1 MFTLNPDRKIAGVL
15 APVFAL
21 RGPDDLGIGDTA
33 ALLEFGTWAATQGLR
48 IVQILPVNESGG
60 DNSPYNIISSMALD
74 PTTIATT
81 PDGIP
86 ELTRADFDRICA
98 EHDLAALRV
107 GPVDYAAVRPLK
119 RALLEA
125 AHDTFLAGAKS
136 PRRAE
141 YDAFVAEQAGWLQPY
156 ALYRTLVA
164 LHDESEVIDL
174 WDEGQRTLVEA
185 KKWLADLPA
194 DVRSKIDDL
203 ADFYRFVQWI
213 AYSQWRDVRSK
224 LTALGVSIMGDVPV
238 GVSIHSCDVW
248 SEPEAF
254 DLTRSSGAPPE
265 KHFQSAPFVMQ
276 WGQNWGFPLYDWQAM
291 SRDNFAWWRRRL
303 RGMFAMFDLVRVD
316 HALGFYRI
324 YTFPWRP
331 EDNDKFLD
339 LSDEETQALTGG
351 RLPGFMPNEDDT
363 PEHRAMNQR
372 HGENLFRMM
381 LEETG
386 EHRLIAEDL
395 GSVPPYCR
403 PSLIDLEI
411 PGFKIPQW
419 ERHEEDQSIILGEDY
434 QRLSLAC
441 YATHDHPPFRG
452 TWTEWFEKSQS
463 DDDAVAEHARWEM
476 SELMRFAGRPDLAD
490 QPFNPAVHQ
499 ATQHA
504 LLASNSWLVIP
515 LITDILGTD
524 ERFNVPGAIGAENW
538 THRLGGT
545 IAELDKRF
553 ARELATLRKSLEETD
568 RLHE

>member
-1 MFTLNPDRKIAGVL
+1 VYRLTPDQKIAGVL

-21 RGPDDLGIGDTA
+21 CGPDDLGIGDTA
-33 ALLEFGTWAATQGLR
+33 ALLEFGTWAAAQGLR

-81 PDGIP
+81 PDGIA
-86 ELTRADFDRICA
+86 ELTRADFNRITA
-98 EHDLAALRV
+98 NHDLAALRT

-119 RALLEA
+119 RALLSA
-125 AHDTFLAGAKS
+125 AHEKFAARA
-136 PRRAE
+136 PAARRADYE
-141 YDAFVAEQAGWLQPY
+141 AFVAQQADWLEPY
-156 ALYRTLVA
+156 ALYRSLMA
-164 LHDESEVIDL
+164 RHDESEIIGL
-174 WDEGQRTLVEA
+174 WDAGQRTLVEA
-185 KKWLADLPA
+185 RKWLTDLPA
-194 DVRSKIDDL
+194 DARSQIDDL
-203 ADFYRFVQWI
+203 ADFYRYVQWI
-213 AYSQWRDVRSK
+213 AYSQWRDVRAQ
-224 LTALGVSIMGDVPV
+224 LTDLGVSLMGDVPV

-265 KHFQSAPFVMQ
+265 TIFQSAPFVMQ

-303 RGMFAMFDLVRVD
+303 RGMFAMFDFIRVD
-316 HALGFYRI
+316 HALGFFRI
-324 YTFPWRP
+324 YSFPWRP
-331 EDNDKFLD
+331 EENDTFLD
-339 LSDEETQALTGG
+339 LNDEEAKALTGG
-351 RLPGFMPNEDDT
+351 RLPGFVPNEDDT
-363 PEHRAMNQR
+363 PAHRAMNKSQ
-372 HGENLFRMM
+372 GENLFRMM

-386 EHRLIAEDL
+386 PHRLIAEDL
-395 GSVPPYCR
+395 GSVPTYCR

-419 ERHEEDQSIILGEDY
+419 ERHNDRSIILGADY

-452 TWTEWFEKSQS
+452 MWTEWFEQSQS
-463 DDDAVAEHARWEM
+463 DDPATAAHARSEM
-476 SELMRFAGRPDLAD
+476 SELMRFVGRPDLAD
-490 QPFNPAVHQ
+490 QPFDAAIHQ
-499 ATQHA
+499 ASQHA
-504 LLASNSWLVIP
+504 LLASNSWLVVP

-545 IAELDKRF
+545 IAELDAKF
-553 ARELATLRKSLEETD
+553 APEIANLRQSLRETD